1 MQLLPQQ
8 SEVDENSLKKFPI
21 YELPSLEG
29 ANKAC
34 LKLLQPPVQR
44 RRIPIFTV
52 GSEPLPTKAAGVIQD
67 LQWKIWAQTWNGQGL
82 TYTVFSDLNA
92 GLLQFLPVL

>member
-8 SEVDENSLKKFPI
+8 SEIDENSLKKFPI
-21 YELPSLEG
+21 YEDPSLEG

-44 RRIPIFTV
+44 QRIPISYCGIGAT
-52 GSEPLPTKAAGVIQD
+52 PH
-67 LQWKIWAQTWNGQGL
+67 
-82 TYTVFSDLNA
+82 
-92 GLLQFLPVL
+92 